1 MLASKESVNTR
12 AFLTTEARL
21 CHSKSTPNTGG
32 GPSGKDMYT
41 HVVYIYMHIHT
52 CIYVHIYMHI
62 CVNKPFISCHTLG
75 LKS

>member
-12 AFLTTEARL
+12 AFLTPEARL

-41 HVVYIYMHIHT
+41 HVVYIYMHI
-52 CIYVHIYMHI
+52 